1 MSLLEQIRKEAD
13 KRHKLIIS
21 DYTGRREISTLE
33 FLNRILYRYL
43 KMVRLFKEESHDC
56 YYLFEI
62 KEEDTEPFYTQAKFS
77 TYGDCISYKE
87 KLLNNDNHFFAFRIR
102 KIYLTSLIEENISR
116 EKYIIASF
124 NPDFYLMDLDC
135 CGFSEEIDDIS
146 TDALIC
152 YLPMPFK
159 KGDILKRKSYSYSK
173 ASVNPEER
181 YSTHCVFCKGIPSEE
196 KNTKLMDASD
206 IIIYG
211 WYFDRKKG
219 KIKLD
224 HFEHRYDFEYLS
236 NELTSE
242 EKVLYSISAFLS
254 NEIEFNE
261 EEAILTSLYHM
272 ACHKIEEYRIKK
284 DNLHLRYIFSDD
296 KERKC

>member
-1 MSLLEQIRKEAD
+1 
-13 KRHKLIIS
+13 
-21 DYTGRREISTLE
+21 
-33 FLNRILYRYL
+33 
-43 KMVRLFKEESHDC
+43 
-56 YYLFEI
+56 
-62 KEEDTEPFYTQAKFS
+62 
-77 TYGDCISYKE
+77 
-87 KLLNNDNHFFAFRIR
+87 
-102 KIYLTSLIEENISR
+102 
-116 EKYIIASF
+116 
-124 NPDFYLMDLDC
+124 MDLDC

-159 KGDILKRKSYSYSK
+159 KGDILKRKSYSCSK
-173 ASVNPEER
+173 ASVNPEEP
-181 YSTHCVFCKGIPSEE
+181 YSSHCVFCKRIPSEE

-211 WYFDRKKG
+211 WYLDRKKG